1 VYDRFETNTVEG
13 QCPLEAPSAA
23 ASPPA
28 AAASPSP
35 LRCFRLPIAV
45 GGENGG
51 ERAFRGARVF
61 AGLGFIV
68 DGG

>member
-13 QCPLEAPSAA
+13 QCPLKAPSAA

-35 LRCFRLPIAV
+35 SRCFRLPIAV
-45 GGENGG
+45 GWGEGWEEG
-51 ERAFRGARVF
+51 PSRGWSFCWARVY
-61 AGLGFIV
+61 G
-68 DGG
+68 